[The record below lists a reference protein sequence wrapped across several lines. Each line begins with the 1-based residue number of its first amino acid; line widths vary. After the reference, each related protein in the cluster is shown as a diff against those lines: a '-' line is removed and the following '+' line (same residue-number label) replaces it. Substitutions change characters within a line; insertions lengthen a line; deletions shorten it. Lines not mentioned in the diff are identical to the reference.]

1 MNYNDYEL
9 IYMIKEDENA
19 FDCLLKKYEPLFKKI
34 SSSFV
39 LRYKEKGIEYDDIW
53 QQCLIA
59 LYFATSNYNQ
69 DNSAIFYS
77 YLLICLKRSISNY
90 IRNCG
95 NKINNYN
102 FVNIDENQNKY
113 NIASAINIDDDYI
126 DYEFEQEVLDFKNS
140 LDTLDAS
147 IFELRYNGFKYKEI
161 ATLLDISVK
170 KVDNV
175 LVKLRKK
182 LEKYFLFS

>member
-19 FDCLLKKYEPLFKKI
+19 FNYLIKKYEPLFKKI

-39 LRYKEKGIEYDDIW
+39 LKYKSKGIEYDDVW

-59 LYFATSNYNQ
+59 LYSATCHYDQNR
-69 DNSAIFYS
+69 DVIFYS

-95 NKINNYN
+95 RKINDYR
-102 FVNIDENQNKY
+102 FVNIDDGENNFDP
-113 NIASAINIDDDYI
+113 ASTTNVYEDYI
-126 DYEFEQEVLDFKNS
+126 DFEFEQEVVDFKNS
-140 LDTLDAS
+140 LDILDAS
-147 IFELRYNGFKYKEI
+147 VFELRYNGFKYKDI
-161 ATLLDISVK
+161 ATLLDISIK
-170 KVDNV
+170 KVDNI